1 MIPSPVN
8 ETNDAAL
15 VQRLRDG
22 DEAAFMMV
30 VEMYQSAMIRLA
42 LMYVHDQASAEEVV
56 QETWVAVLNGLHR
69 FEGRSSLKT
78 WIFSIL
84 MNRARTRASR
94 EGRTIPMSALGDED
108 DEPFEPAVAPE
119 RFRPP
124 DDPRYPGH
132 WTVFPSDWSE
142 VPEQRMLSLEVQT
155 VIRDAINALPP
166 NQREVIT
173 LRDVNGMSASEAC
186 NILEVSESNQR
197 VLLHRARAK
206 VQRAL
211 EHYFKGD

>member
-1 MIPSPVN
+1 MVPSPVF
-8 ETNDAAL
+8 ESDDAAL

-30 VEMYQSAMIRLA
+30 VEQYQNAMIRLA
-42 LMYVHDQASAEEVV
+42 LIYVSDQAAAEEVV
-56 QETWVAVLNGLHR
+56 QETWVAVLNGLSR
-69 FEGRSSLKT
+69 FEGRSTLKT

-84 MNRARTRASR
+84 MNRAKTRAAR
-94 EGRTIPMSALGDED
+94 EGRTIPMSAIGEED
-108 DEPFEPAVAPE
+108 DEPFEPSVSPD

-124 DDPRYPGH
+124 DDPRFPGH
-132 WTVFPSDWSE
+132 WMVFPSDWSD
-142 VPEQRMLSLEVQT
+142 VPEQRMLSLEVQA
-155 VIRDAINALPP
+155 VIRGAIDALPP

-173 LRDVNGMSASEAC
+173 LRDVNGVSAAEAC
-186 NILEVSESNQR
+186 NILQVSETNQR

-211 EHYFKGD
+211 EHYFKED